1 MHGHVSVD
9 QSARSASWFPPTP
22 GNFPGRS
29 ADCSGVRC
37 SQARESLSASYD
49 GEPPPAD
56 LAVVDAHVDDCRD
69 CATYRRA
76 LREISDLTV
85 PATPPV
91 GLTATLLA
99 DPRLRLRRR
108 PSGRGGMR
116 IVLTAL
122 VALAVIG
129 FVVLTAAHAS
139 AHAMLEGSTPAAD
152 AVLSAPPTS
161 VDLTFNEAITLL
173 PDSVRVFGPDG
184 GRVDDGAIGRSHDDA
199 ATVSVGLHTDL
210 GRGTYLVSYRV
221 VSADSHPIS
230 GAYTFAVGHPSAT
243 PAASSTTDGGSRS
256 VDLGLGLS
264 RWLSYAGSA
273 LGIGGFAFLV
283 WCWPSG
289 WRSRRARRLV
299 VGGVGALLVGTLLA
313 LLLKGPYDEGTGLA
327 SMTEGSLLRQ
337 VLATTYG
344 QALDARLLLIAALV
358 LLLTY
363 RDHLPGPVLLAAPV
377 VLLVGVGVTFALCGH
392 AAAGGHRPIAVA
404 SDTVHVGAMSI
415 WLGGLVLLLGAV
427 LVGEGGE
434 EARPPVLR
442 FSTLATGAVTAL
454 IVTGTYQT
462 LHTHY
467 GHVLVVKLGIV
478 GLAFLAAAGSW
489 TWVWQTVNP
498 VVPAHAAT
506 SAPPTPSVDGRPRL
520 RRLRWSVGLET
531 LLLVGVLVVTAMLVT
546 SDPARS
552 VTPAGPVAT
561 TLTVGPD
568 QVTVRAVPDGS
579 RRVELALEVTD
590 ATGAPTEP
598 KQVDASLTL
607 TSARVGPLPIA
618 LHGAGVGKR
627 MGEVTVPLTGTWQ
640 LAVTVRTSAIDE
652 ATAYVDVPV
661 D

>member
-1 MHGHVSVD
+1 
-9 QSARSASWFPPTP
+9 
-22 GNFPGRS
+22 
-29 ADCSGVRC
+29 VRC

-49 GEPPPAD
+49 GEPAAADPA
-56 LAVVDAHVDDCRD
+56 AVDGHVDVCRD
-69 CATYRRA
+69 CSTYRRG
-76 LREISDLTV
+76 LRAISDLSA
-85 PATPPV
+85 PATPPP
-91 GLTATLLA
+91 GLTATVLA
-99 DPRLRLRRR
+99 DPRLHLDHRS
-108 PSGRGGMR
+108 SGRGGMR
-116 IVLTAL
+116 VVLTAV

-152 AVLSAPPTS
+152 AVLTTPPTT
-161 VDLTFNEAITLL
+161 VDLTFNEAVTLL

-184 GRVDDGAIGRSHDDA
+184 GRVDDGGVGRNHDDP
-199 ATVSVGLHTDL
+199 ATASVGLHTDL
-210 GRGTYLVSYRV
+210 AQGTYLVSYRV

-230 GAYTFAVGHPSAT
+230 GAYTFALRHTSAT
-243 PAASSTTDGGSRS
+243 PAASATTDDGSRS

-264 RWLSYAGSA
+264 RWLSYTGSA

-283 WCWPSG
+283 WCWPAG

-299 VGGVGALLVGTLLA
+299 VGGVGALIVGTLLA
-313 LLLKGPYDEGTGLA
+313 LLLKGPYDEGTGLG
-327 SMTEGSLLRQ
+327 SMTDGSLLRQ
-337 VLATTYG
+337 VLSTTYG

-363 RDHLPGPVLLAAPV
+363 RDHLPRPVLLAAPAA
-377 VLLVGVGVTFALCGH
+377 LLVGVGVTFALCGH

-404 SDTVHVGAMSI
+404 SDTVHVGAMSV

-427 LVGEGGE
+427 LVGEERE

-462 LHTHY
+462 LREVRSWDVLLHTHY

-478 GLAFLAAAGSW
+478 GLAFLAAAGSR

-498 VVPAHAAT
+498 VVPVHAAT
-506 SAPPTPSVDGRPRL
+506 SAPSAAAVDGRPQL
-520 RRLRWSVGLET
+520 RRLRRSVGLET

-561 TLTVGPD
+561 TVTVGPD
-568 QVTVRAVPDGS
+568 EVKVHAMPDGS
-579 RRVELALEVTD
+579 RRIELTLEVTD
-590 ATGAPTEP
+590 VTGAPTEP
-598 KQVDASLTL
+598 KEVDASLTL
-607 TSARVGPLPIA
+607 TSAEVGPLPVA
-618 LHGAGVGKR
+618 LHAAGVGKR
-627 MGEVTVPLTGTWQ
+627 MGEVSVPLAGTWR

-652 ATAYVDVPV
+652 ATGYVDVPV
-661 D
+661 E